1 MPLCADKRHYPL
13 RVLHVI
19 PSLAAIHGGPSRAM
33 GLFERA
39 LGRAGVRMEI
49 ATTDDDGPG
58 LRLLQPGEELARS
71 VRCHRFAK
79 RSEFY
84 KFSPALGWWLMRHAA
99 DYDLLHIH
107 ALFSFSSLAAAW
119 AAWRAGVPYIV
130 RPLGTLTR
138 YGMERR
144 RPALKQASLRWLEG
158 PLLRRAAAVH
168 FTAEAEREEAAL
180 LGIPMRG
187 AVLPLAVDALPEPDC
202 AVLFARFPALR
213 LGNYVLFL
221 SRLDPKKNVEALL
234 GAIALLQRGHP
245 DLQLVLVGDGDRA
258 YVAQLK
264 QRAALLGIADRL
276 VWTGFLDGALKAA
289 VLKGAAVFALPS
301 FSENFGIAA
310 AEALLAGLP
319 CVLGRGVAIAAEV
332 EAAGAGRSVEPEA
345 TATAQALGY
354 YLADAAARAAAGAAA
369 RRLAA
374 SHYSVD
380 TMGRQLLQ
388 LYTQVLNRH
397 AGTLGVGA
405 A

>member
-1 MPLCADKRHYPL
+1 
-13 RVLHVI
+13 
-19 PSLAAIHGGPSRAM
+19 M

-39 LGRAGVRMEI
+39 LGRAGVQMEI

-58 LRLLQPGEELARS
+58 QRLLQPGEELARS

-107 ALFSFSSLAAAW
+107 ALFSFSSIAAAW
-119 AAWRAGVPYIV
+119 AAQRAGVPYIV

-138 YGMERR
+138 YGVERR
-144 RPALKQASLRWLEG
+144 RPALKQFSLRWLEG
-158 PLLRRAAAVH
+158 PLLQRAAAVH
-168 FTAEAEREEAAL
+168 FTAEAERQEAAL

-187 AVLPLAVDALPEPDC
+187 AVLPLAVDAPPAPDT
-202 AVLFARFPALR
+202 AALLARFPALQP
-213 LGNYVLFL
+213 GNYVLFL

-234 GAIALLQRGHP
+234 GAIALLQGDHP
-245 DLQLVLVGDGDRA
+245 NLQLVLVGDGDPA
-258 YVAQLK
+258 YVKQLK
-264 QRAALLGIADRL
+264 QHATSLGIADHL

-289 VLKGAAVFALPS
+289 VLQGAAVFALPS

-332 EAAGAGRSVEPEA
+332 EAAGAGKAVEPDSRA
-345 TATAQALGY
+345 TALALGH
-354 YLADAAARAAAGAAA
+354 YLSDTAARVAAGDAAKWMAS
-369 RRLAA
+369 

-380 TMGRQLLQ
+380 AMGTQLIQ
-388 LYTQVLNRH
+388 LYTKVLSTRT
-397 AGTLGVGA
+397 GGLGVGVT
-405 A
+405 